1 MGSSFKTVAGSV
13 VVAITGNPSLLA
25 LEFGALKIQGKLLIW
40 LFLLLAIAALPVEY
54 DLITTD

>member
-25 LEFGALKIQGKLLIW
+25 LEFSALKIQGKLLIG
-40 LFLLLAIAALPVEY
+40 LLLLLAIAS
-54 DLITTD
+54 TSG